1 MMNYMGRNPLSI
13 GMGYQSPFQSNTTS
27 NPLAIGMGAS
37 PYQGF
42 QQPLLTGSTDLMAT
56 VPTLSTNTGS
66 GFQWFDTKDQQGIAS
81 PLIGAIG
88 TGANV
93 FMGMKQI
100 GMAKDQLAFQKNS
113 WQEQFNMQ
121 KSEFDYARKRR
132 DERRASYDIMK
143 ARV

>member
-1 MMNYMGRNPLSI
+1 MMNYTGRNPLSI

-27 NPLAIGMGAS
+27 NPLAIGMG
-37 PYQGF
+37 YQM
-42 QQPLLTGSTDLMAT
+42 PLESTLTGNNDLMNTIPPIA
-56 VPTLSTNTGS
+56 PTTRS
-66 GFQWFDTKDQQGIAS
+66 GFSWFDNGGQQGIAS

-100 GMAKDQLAFQKNS
+100 GMANDQLAFQKNS

-121 KSEFDYARKRR
+121 KSEFDYAKNRR